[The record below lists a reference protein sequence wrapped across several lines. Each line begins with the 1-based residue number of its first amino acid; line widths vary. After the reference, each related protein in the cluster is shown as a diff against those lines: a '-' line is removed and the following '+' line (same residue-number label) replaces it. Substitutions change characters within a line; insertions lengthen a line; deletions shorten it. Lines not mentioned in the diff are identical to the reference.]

1 MQTKAQTT
9 KEYFKS
15 LTILHFAL
23 LIGQVLFG
31 IVTFYINSTN
41 TVGFDYV
48 IQNDIFLLVAPV
60 LFIGGILS
68 STLIAKH
75 QLKMNKAK
83 TILKAK
89 LGGYMS
95 TLIIKLAILEGV
107 SLCMLVFYYMTANL
121 LFLLLS
127 GLTIVLFIMNRPTKE
142 KAINDLELNQK
153 ERALIE
159 DPEAIVAEIKI
170 NN

>member
-1 MQTKAQTT
+1 
-9 KEYFKS
+9 
-15 LTILHFAL
+15 
-23 LIGQVLFG
+23 
-31 IVTFYINSTN
+31 
-41 TVGFDYV
+41 
-48 IQNDIFLLVAPV
+48 
-60 LFIGGILS
+60 
-68 STLIAKH
+68 
-75 QLKMNKAK
+75 
-83 TILKAK
+83 
-89 LGGYMS
+89 MS